1 VTLDGRTQQQ
11 LHFPQHNRFIRLVYT
26 QFVG

>member
-1 VTLDGRTQQQ
+1 LDGRTRQQ
-11 LHFPQHNRFIRLVYT
+11 LHFPQHNRFVRLVYI